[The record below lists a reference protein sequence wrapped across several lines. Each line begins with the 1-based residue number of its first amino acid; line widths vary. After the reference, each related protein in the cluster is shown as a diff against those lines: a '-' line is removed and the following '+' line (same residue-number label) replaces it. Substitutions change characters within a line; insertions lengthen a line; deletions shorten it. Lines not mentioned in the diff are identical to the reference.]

1 MIIDGALK
9 SPDLN
14 DVVVVVMERIADGTH
29 RFDTGRARARKTG
42 RYLLNAARR
51 VTLTNPRITWS
62 GPYKIRVPRPTSR
75 VWQLRNPE
83 LSTPRT

>member
-29 RFDTGRARARKTG
+29 RFDTGRAPA
-42 RYLLNAARR
+42 
-51 VTLTNPRITWS
+51 
-62 GPYKIRVPRPTSR
+62 
-75 VWQLRNPE
+75 PE
-83 LSTPRT
+83 KRGDTF

>member
-29 RFDTGRARARKTG
+29 RFDTGRAA
-42 RYLLNAARR
+42 
-51 VTLTNPRITWS
+51 
-62 GPYKIRVPRPTSR
+62 
-75 VWQLRNPE
+75 PE
-83 LSTPRT
+83 KRGDTF